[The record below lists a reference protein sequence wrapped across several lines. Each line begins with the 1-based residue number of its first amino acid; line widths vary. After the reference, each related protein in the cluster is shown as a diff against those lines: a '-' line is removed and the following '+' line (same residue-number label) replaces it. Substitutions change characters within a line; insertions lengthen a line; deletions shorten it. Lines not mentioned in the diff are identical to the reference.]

1 MVQGVSLRLK
11 AGQGLGL
18 IGPSASGKSTL
29 ARALVGVWPSLRGE
43 VRLDG
48 ATLDQWEPDAL
59 GRHIGYLP
67 QDVELFDGTVAEN
80 IARFAAGGG
89 GGGGRGGGPA
99 AGAHE
104 LILQLPDG
112 YDTRIG
118 EGGRRSRAASASA
131 WRWPGRSSATPSWWC
146 STSPTPTST
155 GPATRR

>member
-1 MVQGVSLRLK
+1 MQGVSLRLQ
-11 AGQGLGL
+11 ASQGLGL

-59 GRHIGYLP
+59 DAISAICPRTWSCSTARWRRTSP
-67 QDVELFDGTVAEN
+67 
-80 IARFAAGGG
+80 RFAAGAAAAVVAAA
-89 GGGGRGGGPA
+89 RA

-118 EGGRRSRAASASA
+118 EGGALSGGQRQRVALARLFGDPFLVVLDGPA
-131 WRWPGRSSATPSWWC
+131 
-146 STSPTPTST
+146 PTST